1 MPKRTATKKTT
12 ATEPDFEQSL
22 AELEKLVSRLE
33 KGDLG
38 LEDSLK
44 QFERGIELTRHCQSA
59 LKAAELRVKKLV
71 TRNGI
76 TTEEPFEPD
85 SP

>member
-1 MPKRTATKKTT
+1 MPKRTATK
-12 ATEPDFEQSL
+12 ATPASGPDFEQSL

-44 QFERGIELTRHCQSA
+44 EFERGIELTRYCQSA
-59 LKAAELRVKKLV
+59 LKEAELRVKKLV
-71 TRNGI
+71 TRNGV
-76 TTEEPFEPD
+76 TTQEPFD
-85 SP
+85 LDNK